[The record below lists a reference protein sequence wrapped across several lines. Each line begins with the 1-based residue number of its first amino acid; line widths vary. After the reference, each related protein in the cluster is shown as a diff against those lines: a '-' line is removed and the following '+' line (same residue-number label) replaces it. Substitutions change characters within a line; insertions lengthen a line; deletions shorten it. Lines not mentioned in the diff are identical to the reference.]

1 MKKVLVLVLSN
12 LKHDARVRRQILAL
26 KGHYKTT
33 VVSFGGDPSP
43 DYELIVVKPTNLTL
57 LRKAL
62 ASVFLLLK
70 LYPTAHRIL
79 HNYYSIV
86 STLSDREFDLI
97 IANDVETLPLAF
109 AFPGNPKVIFDAHE
123 YAPRHFEDKK
133 MWRIFFQDFNTWLCK
148 KYIPKTTGMMTV
160 GKGLALAYEKNF
172 QVRPT
177 VITNANNF
185 FDVQPGATPE
195 NKIRLVHHGI
205 ATPSRKLELMFDVMA
220 LLDNR
225 FTLDLILLTPGFAS
239 KGTRQY
245 LDDLRERTKQDS
257 RIKIIPPVKSSE
269 VVNAIRH
276 YDMGVFLLPPVNFNY
291 ENTLPNK
298 LFDFIQARLGIAIG
312 PTPEMAEIVNHY
324 QLGIVSDA
332 FTPKSLAEK
341 LSKVTK
347 TDIETFKKKANVA
360 AADLNAEVNA
370 KKINAMISQALE
382 K

>member
-33 VVSFGGDPSP
+33 VVCFAGDPSP

-70 LYPTAHRIL
+70 LYPTAHKIL

-86 STLSDREFDLI
+86 STLSDRKFDLI

-148 KYIPKTTGMMTV
+148 RYIPKTSGMMTV
-160 GKGLALAYEKNF
+160 GKGLALEYEKNF

-185 FDVQPGATPE
+185 FDLQPGATPE

-245 LDDLRERTKQDS
+245 LNDLRERTKQDS
-257 RIKIIPPVKSSE
+257 RINIIPPVKSSE

-276 YDMGVFLLPPVNFNY
+276 YDMGIFLLPPVNFNY

-324 QLGIVSDA
+324 HLGIVSDA

-347 TDIETFKKKANVA
+347 TDVEKFKKNANVA
-360 AADLNAEVNA
+360 ASELNAEVNA
-370 KKINAMISQALE
+370 KKINAVISQALE

>member
-26 KGHYKTT
+26 KDNYKTT
-33 VVSFGGDPSP
+33 VVAFGGDPSP
-43 DYELIVVKPTNLTL
+43 DYELIVIKPINLNL
-57 LRKAL
+57 FRKAL

-70 LYPTAHRIL
+70 MYPTAHRIL
-79 HNYYSIV
+79 HNYYSVV
-86 STLSDREFDLI
+86 STLSDRKFDLI

-109 AFPGNPKVIFDAHE
+109 AFPGKRKVIFDAHE

-160 GKGLALAYEKNF
+160 GKGLALEYEKNF

-185 FDVQPGATPE
+185 FDVQPGVTPE

-276 YDMGVFLLPPVNFNY
+276 YDMGIFLLPPVNFNY

-324 QLGIVSDA
+324 HLGIVSEE

-341 LSKVTK
+341 LGKVTK
-347 TDIETFKKKANVA
+347 TDIETFKKNSNA
-360 AADLNAEVNA
+360 AAAELNAEVNA
-370 KKINAMISQALE
+370 RKINAMISQVLE

>member
-26 KGHYKTT
+26 KGHYMTT

-86 STLSDREFDLI
+86 STLSDRKFDLI

-148 KYIPKTTGMMTV
+148 RYIPKTSGMMTV
-160 GKGLALAYEKNF
+160 GKGLALEYEKNF

-185 FDVQPGATPE
+185 FDVHPGVTPE
-195 NKIRLVHHGI
+195 SKIRLVHHGI

-245 LDDLRERTKQDS
+245 LNDLRERTKQDS
-257 RIKIIPPVKSSE
+257 RINIIPPVKSSE

-276 YDMGVFLLPPVNFNY
+276 YDMGIFLLPPVNFNY

-324 QLGIVSDA
+324 HLGIVSDA

-347 TDIETFKKKANVA
+347 TDVETFKKNANVA
-360 AADLNAEVNA
+360 AAELNAEVNA
-370 KKINAMISQALE
+370 KKINAVISQALE

>member
-1 MKKVLVLVLSN
+1 
-12 LKHDARVRRQILAL
+12 
-26 KGHYKTT
+26 
-33 VVSFGGDPSP
+33 
-43 DYELIVVKPTNLTL
+43 
-57 LRKAL
+57 
-62 ASVFLLLK
+62 
-70 LYPTAHRIL
+70 
-79 HNYYSIV
+79 
-86 STLSDREFDLI
+86 
-97 IANDVETLPLAF
+97 
-109 AFPGNPKVIFDAHE
+109 
-123 YAPRHFEDKK
+123 
-133 MWRIFFQDFNTWLCK
+133 
-148 KYIPKTTGMMTV
+148 MTV
-160 GKGLALAYEKNF
+160 GKGLALEYEKNF

-185 FDVQPGATPE
+185 FDVHPGVTPE

-276 YDMGVFLLPPVNFNY
+276 YDMGIFLLPPVNFNY

-324 QLGIVSDA
+324 HLGIVSEA

-347 TDIETFKKKANVA
+347 TDIETFKKNANVA
-360 AADLNAEVNA
+360 AAELNAEVNA
-370 KKINAMISQALE
+370 VKINTMISQLLE

>member
-26 KGHYKTT
+26 KDHYQTT

-43 DYELIVVKPTNLTL
+43 DYELIVIKPTNLNL
-57 LRKAL
+57 FRKAL

-70 LYPTAHRIL
+70 LHPIAHRIL

-86 STLSDREFDLI
+86 STLSDRKFDLI

-109 AFPGNPKVIFDAHE
+109 AFPGKPKVIFDAHE

-148 KYIPKTTGMMTV
+148 KYIPKTTSMMTV
-160 GKGLALAYEKNF
+160 GKGLALEYEKNF

-185 FDVQPGATPE
+185 FDLPPGSTME

-205 ATPSRKLELMFDVMA
+205 ATPSRKLELMFEVMA

-324 QLGIVSDA
+324 HLGIVSDA

-347 TDIETFKKKANVA
+347 TDIETFKKNANVA
-360 AADLNAEVNA
+360 AAELNAEVNA
-370 KKINAMISQALE
+370 KKINAMISQVLE

>member
-26 KGHYKTT
+26 KDHYKTT

-57 LRKAL
+57 FRKAL
-62 ASVFLLLK
+62 ASLFLLLK

-79 HNYYSIV
+79 HNYYSVI
-86 STLSDREFDLI
+86 STLSDRKFDLI

-109 AFPGNPKVIFDAHE
+109 AFPGKPKVIFDAHE

-133 MWRIFFQDFNTWLCK
+133 MWLIFFQDFNTWLCK

-160 GKGLALAYEKNF
+160 GKGLALEYEKHF

-185 FDVQPGATPE
+185 FDVHPGMTPE

-239 KGTRQY
+239 KGTRRY
-245 LDDLRERTKQDS
+245 LDNLRERTKQDS

-269 VVNAIRH
+269 VVNAIRN
-276 YDMGVFLLPPVNFNY
+276 YDMGIFLLPPVNFNY

-324 QLGIVSDA
+324 QLGIVSEA

-341 LSKVTK
+341 LSKITT
-347 TDIETFKKKANVA
+347 TDIEIFKKNAHVA
-360 AADLNAEVNA
+360 AAELNAEVNA
-370 KKINAMISQALE
+370 MKINAMISQLLGQ
-382 K
+382 